1 MKPWNRKFLISC
13 AKISTYYWILH
24 KCEAKLRLKKKPR
37 QGSPGCIC
45 VLSAHMPHV
54 FAHMHVFVLACPS
67 QCSACWH
74 SYLHYPVTV
83 NQSPAPRQPCR
94 LATRVWYTKGRL
106 QPGAKGEK
114 TEGKRKGRSLAP
126 PLAFHL
132 LLFRLHGL
140 HNACLHSL
148 NICQLLFEAYS
159 LVAYWKQLAI
169 ILWNTWHQ
177 VRMVMTQCHFV
188 CGWMLSTTLPIA
200 KSCSSG

>member
-24 KCEAKLRLKKKPR
+24 KCEAKLRLKKKHR

-132 LLFRLHGL
+132 LLFVCM
-140 HNACLHSL
+140 AYTMPAFT
-148 NICQLLFEAYS
+148 LLISANSFS
-159 LVAYWKQLAI
+159 KPTVW
-169 ILWNTWHQ
+169 
-177 VRMVMTQCHFV
+177 
-188 CGWMLSTTLPIA
+188 
-200 KSCSSG
+200 